1 MDDIQNAVAD
11 TRAENAMFGNTA
23 EYRVP
28 IKVPSPE
35 ETAELC
41 DTKKGDTGWKSVW
54 DNALAR
60 YFFFEYIKEKRPN
73 QGIFLQEI
81 ERMNME
87 TRRLTALRAG
97 TSASASASANG
108 NANASGGG
116 WRGSQESAAL

>member
-81 ERMNME
+81 ERMNMLIFE
-87 TRRLTALRAG
+87 MRRSLIELDAGLRRAVEPED
-97 TSASASASANG
+97 A
-108 NANASGGG
+108 
-116 WRGSQESAAL
+116 EDFL